1 MIGLALPF
9 LAIASTTA
17 AAALA
22 LSAPLPV
29 DKGSPVRTASVEEA
43 QSLTPETYAS
53 ANVAMTAMQAGA
65 DNPSAIH
72 HRSFKRSSDG
82 LFYIHASANGQ
93 AVRFVVDTGA
103 TVVVLNAQDA
113 SRLGLAFE
121 TLQKSARMNTAGGQ
135 SAMKWAEIDRLEM
148 AGKRLEAVTAAVVD
162 RGLPVSL
169 LGQNA
174 LAMLGTVTLH
184 GDVLTID

>member
-29 DKGSPVRTASVEEA
+29 DNGSSVRTASVVEP
-43 QSLTPETYAS
+43 QSLTPETFAS
-53 ANVAMTAMQAGA
+53 ANVALTTMQSQP

-72 HRSFKRSSDG
+72 HRSFRRASDG
-82 LFYIHASANGQ
+82 LFYIHANANGQ

-103 TVVVLNAQDA
+103 TVVVLNAEDA
-113 SRLGLAFE
+113 ARLGLAFD
-121 TLQKSARMNTAGGQ
+121 TLQRSARMNTAGGQ
-135 SAMKWAEIDRLEM
+135 SAMKWAQIERLEM

-162 RGLPVSL
+162 KGLPVSL

-174 LAMLGTVTLH
+174 LAMLGTVTLR